1 MSIAALLLFVILTTI
16 AAGAVAYVFL
26 QPRIASE
33 KNAEARL
40 NQFKRA
46 ETDGTSKRIA
56 RDRMQEATKRR
67 KTIQNSLK
75 EIEEKQKI
83 RSKHTAKPSMRR
95 RMEQAGLETTER
107 QFLLMSIGAGLM
119 CFILA
124 LMFQP
129 SPLVAV
135 GIGGVA
141 GFGLPRWVVNYLR
154 NKRQAKFIAEFPN
167 AVDLIVRGVKSGLPL
182 NDTLRMIASE
192 AAEPVRSE
200 FKKIVE
206 AQQMGMTVTEAVE
219 RLYQNIPLSETNFFS
234 IVITIQ
240 AQAGGNLSEALG
252 NLSKVLRDRKKMK
265 AKIQAMSMEA
275 KASGGIIGSL
285 PIIVASLVYIT
296 TPDYISLLFTDP
308 TGNIIIV
315 ASALWMSTGIFVMK
329 QMINFD
335 F

>member
-1 MSIAALLLFVILTTI
+1 MSVLNLLFVLLSTV

-26 QPRIASE
+26 QPKIAAE
-33 KNAEARL
+33 RNAEARL

-46 ETDGTSKRIA
+46 ETDGNSKRIA
-56 RDRMQEATKRR
+56 RDRVQEASKRR

-75 EIEEKQKI
+75 EIEEKQKV

-95 RMEQAGLETTER
+95 RIDQAGLSITEK
-107 QFLLMSIGAGLM
+107 QFMLFSVASGLLFGLV
-119 CFILA
+119 A
-124 LMFQP
+124 LIVQS
-129 SPLVAV
+129 SPLVALGV
-135 GIGGVA
+135 LVVA
-141 GFGLPRWVVNYLR
+141 GLGLPRWVVNYLR
-154 NKRQAKFIAEFPN
+154 KKRQKQFIAEFPN

-206 AQQMGMTVTEAVE
+206 AQQMGVTVSESVE
-219 RLYQNIPLSETNFFS
+219 RLYQNIPLSETNFFA

-240 AQAGGNLSEALG
+240 SQAGGNLSEALG
-252 NLSKVLRDRKKMK
+252 NLSRVLRDRKKMK
-265 AKIQAMSMEA
+265 QKIQAMSMEA
-275 KASGGIIGSL
+275 KASGGIIGAL
-285 PIIVASLVYIT
+285 PVIVAFLVYLT
-296 TPDYISLLFTDP
+296 SPEYISLLFTNS
-308 TGNIIIV
+308 TGNVILV
-315 ASALWMSTGIFVMK
+315 ASAIWMSLGVFVMR